1 MKARRDRKGMWGNQI
16 VFILGGISVVKDLS
30 IVYANLLITPVRKT
44 KDSVSGDPGNE
55 QQETIFFKTKLI
67 YACAKRYLKTQPR
80 KIAFWRP

>member
-1 MKARRDRKGMWGNQI
+1 MWGNQI
-16 VFILGGISVVKDLS
+16 VFILGGISIVKDLS
-30 IVYANLLITPVRKT
+30 IVYANVLITPDRKT

-55 QQETIFFKTKLI
+55 QQETIFLKTKLI